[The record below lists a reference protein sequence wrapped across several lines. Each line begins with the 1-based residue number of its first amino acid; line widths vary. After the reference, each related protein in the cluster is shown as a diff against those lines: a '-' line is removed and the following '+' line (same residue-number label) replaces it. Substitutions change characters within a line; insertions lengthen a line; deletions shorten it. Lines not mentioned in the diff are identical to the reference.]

1 MRSPFRIRSQ
11 SRDVD
16 NDLARI
22 ERIRA
27 ELKAV
32 QADYARE
39 TTGLM
44 ARIESAQNTAAFL
57 AGSEGPNFGADSKHA
72 QRLAEAE
79 RNLVRGFERLK
90 EIDTITE
97 RLRSLE
103 DQLPSPAELYS
114 DTARTTA

>member
-1 MRSPFRIRSQ
+1 VRSPFRIRSQ
-11 SRDVD
+11 SRDLD
-16 NDLARI
+16 NDHTRI

-27 ELKAV
+27 VLKTV
-32 QADYARE
+32 QDDYARE

-44 ARIESAQNTAAFL
+44 ARIESAQNTAAFR
-57 AGSEGPNFGADSKHA
+57 AGSEGPNFGAESKQA

-103 DQLPSPAELYS
+103 DQLPAANELYPETTRP
-114 DTARTTA
+114 TA